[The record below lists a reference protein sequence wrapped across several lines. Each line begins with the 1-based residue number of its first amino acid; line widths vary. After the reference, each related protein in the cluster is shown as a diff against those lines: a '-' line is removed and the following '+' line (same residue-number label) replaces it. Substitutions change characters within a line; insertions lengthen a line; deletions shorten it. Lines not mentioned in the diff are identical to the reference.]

1 MDLNLYRKKIDRDR
15 AMNGKAVSGQKFEV
29 FAIHKNGYFTRE
41 PLCDSHLHET
51 LLDACVCANIKSVGK
66 DMEKYGVE
74 VEIVQISGTTDFF
87 KNKNLG
93 VITKQQILR
102 AFEKVTTPATLLYR
116 AVNGYG
122 SCLHT
127 HSTITEAAI
136 CADAFVSDRGYSPC
150 GTCSKEIG
158 AAIFSQTPCFKHK
171 QTAGVEEINGREL
184 GTQEMHLGY
193 SSKLCKASPSRCPT
207 PTSSPSRFSLTF
219 SLSPTSSKTRD
230 EREGRSAGRNDIQN
244 EAPALYINEPLHKK
258 RHSQEWSAQ

>member
-1 MDLNLYRKKIDRDR
+1 MNLNLYRKKAALDR
-15 AMNGKAVSGQKFEV
+15 ALNGKAVSGQKFEV
-29 FAIHKNGYFTRE
+29 FAIHSRGYFTRE

-66 DMEKYGVE
+66 DMEKYGAAI
-74 VEIVQISGTTDFF
+74 EIVQLSGTTDFF
-87 KNKNLG
+87 KNKNIK

-136 CADAFVSDRGYSPC
+136 CADAFVTDRGYAPC

-184 GTQEMHLGY
+184 GTQEIHFGIQLEALQ
-193 SSKLCKASPSRCPT
+193 SK
-207 PTSSPSRFSLTF
+207 
-219 SLSPTSSKTRD
+219 SKPLPNSNIKPVEVQPDIQPQPDIEQD
-230 EREGRSAGRNDIQN
+230 ERRMRRQQRRA
-244 EAPALYINEPLHKK
+244 
-258 RHSQEWSAQ
+258 

>member
-1 MDLNLYRKKIDRDR
+1 MDLNLIRKKIDQDR

-29 FAIHKNGYFTRE
+29 FGVHSGGYFTRE
-41 PLCDSHLHET
+41 PLCADHLHET

-66 DMEKYGVE
+66 DLEKYGAAI
-74 VEIVQISGTTDFF
+74 EIVQLSGTTDFF
-87 KNKNLG
+87 KNKNLQ
-93 VITKQQILR
+93 VITKKQIQR

-136 CADAFVSDRGYSPC
+136 CADAYVTDRGYAPC

-158 AAIFSQTPCFKHK
+158 AAIFSDIPCFEHQ

-184 GTQEMHLGY
+184 GTQEMDFGIQLEAL
-193 SSKLCKASPSRCPT
+193 SKSDTKPLPNSNIKPVEVQP
-207 PTSSPSRFSLTF
+207 
-219 SLSPTSSKTRD
+219 
-230 EREGRSAGRNDIQN
+230 DIQPQSDI
-244 EAPALYINEPLHKK
+244 EQGERRMRRQQRRGA
-258 RHSQEWSAQ
+258 

>member
-1 MDLNLYRKKIDRDR
+1 MNLNLYRKKAALDR
-15 AMNGKAVSGQKFEV
+15 ALNGKAVSGQKFEV

-41 PLCDSHLHET
+41 PLCADHLHET

-66 DMEKYGVE
+66 DMEKYGAAI
-74 VEIVQISGTTDFF
+74 EIVQLSGTTDFF
-87 KNKNLG
+87 KNKNIK

-136 CADAFVSDRGYSPC
+136 CADAYISDRGYSPC

-171 QTAGVEEINGREL
+171 QTAGVEEIIRKGLERRKC
-184 GTQEMHLGY
+184 TLGY
-193 SSKLCKASPSRCPT
+193 SSKLCKASPSRCPI

>member
-1 MDLNLYRKKIDRDR
+1 MNLNLYRKKAALDR
-15 AMNGKAVSGQKFEV
+15 ALNGKAVSGEKFEV

-41 PLCDSHLHET
+41 PLCADHLHET
-51 LLDACVCANIKSVGK
+51 ILDACVCANIKSARQ

-74 VEIVQISGTTDFF
+74 VEIVQLSGTTDFF
-87 KNKNLG
+87 KNKNLQ

-136 CADAFVSDRGYSPC
+136 CADAFVTDRGYAPC

-158 AAIFSQTPCFKHK
+158 AAIFSQTPCFKHQ
-171 QTAGVEEINGREL
+171 QTAGVEEISGRPL
-184 GTQEMHLGY
+184 GTQEIYLGIQLEAL
-193 SSKLCKASPSRCPT
+193 S
-207 PTSSPSRFSLTF
+207 TSDTKPLPDSNKPVEVQ
-219 SLSPTSSKTRD
+219 P
-230 EREGRSAGRNDIQN
+230 DIQPQPDI
-244 EAPALYINEPLHKK
+244 ESEERRTRRKQRRGA
-258 RHSQEWSAQ
+258 

>member
-29 FAIHKNGYFTRE
+29 FGVHSRGYFTRE

-74 VEIVQISGTTDFF
+74 VEIVQLSGTTDFF
-87 KNKNLG
+87 KNKNIK

-136 CADAFVSDRGYSPC
+136 CADAFVTDRGYAPC

-158 AAIFSQTPCFKHK
+158 AAIFSQTPCFKHQ
-171 QTAGVEEINGREL
+171 QTAGVEEISGRPL
-184 GTQEMHLGY
+184 GTQEIHFGIQLEALQ
-193 SSKLCKASPSRCPT
+193 SK
-207 PTSSPSRFSLTF
+207 
-219 SLSPTSSKTRD
+219 SKPLPNSNIKPVEVQPDIQPQPDIEQD
-230 EREGRSAGRNDIQN
+230 ERRMRRQQRRA
-244 EAPALYINEPLHKK
+244 
-258 RHSQEWSAQ
+258 

>member
-29 FAIHKNGYFTRE
+29 FAIHSRGYFTRE

-66 DMEKYGVE
+66 DMEKYGAAI
-74 VEIVQISGTTDFF
+74 EIVQLSGTTDFF
-87 KNKNLG
+87 KNKNIK

-136 CADAFVSDRGYSPC
+136 CADAFVTDRGYAPC

-158 AAIFSQTPCFKHK
+158 AAIFSQTPCFKHQ
-171 QTAGVEEINGREL
+171 QTAGVEEINGRAW
-184 GTQEMHLGY
+184 TQEIHFGIQLEALQ
-193 SSKLCKASPSRCPT
+193 SK
-207 PTSSPSRFSLTF
+207 
-219 SLSPTSSKTRD
+219 SKPLPNSNIKPVEVQPDIQPQPDIEQD
-230 EREGRSAGRNDIQN
+230 ERRMRRQQRRA
-244 EAPALYINEPLHKK
+244 
-258 RHSQEWSAQ
+258 